1 MGDDYVMTE
10 DVQHGIDVQKASNQF
25 MMFGACFLS
34 GQRALFEGVTEKI
47 FLTVK
52 IFPEEIEV
60 NMSKI
65 TTCTEIMNF
74 ATHS

>member
-1 MGDDYVMTE
+1 
-10 DVQHGIDVQKASNQF
+10 

-34 GQRALFEGVTEKI
+34 GQRVLFEGVTEKI

-60 NMSKI
+60 HMSTI
-65 TTCTEIMNF
+65 TICTEIMNF
-74 ATHS
+74 ATHSWSLYTVISDGTSLV